1 MRKQIYICLI
11 TLLSSCAQMAD
22 NQESTLSNPVGP
34 IKLGAGISRVLLT
47 GQSALIVQVPS
58 NPSTGYR
65 WTLSLPPKAV
75 NCLSILKDGEFL
87 RDPNSANQAIP
98 LVGAPGLQEW
108 VIKPS
113 CSGVFVLQWNSLR
126 PWEKDQLPITTHQ
139 IRLEV
144 TQ

>member
-1 MRKQIYICLI
+1 MRIQVYLCLI
-11 TLLSSCAQMAD
+11 TLLCSCAQLTD
-22 NQESTLSNPVGP
+22 NKELTLSNPSEPV
-34 IKLGAGISRVLLT
+34 KLGTGVSKVLLNE
-47 GQSALIVQVPS
+47 QSVLIVQVPS

-65 WTLSLPPKAV
+65 WTLTMPPKAA

-87 RDPNSANQAIP
+87 RDPKLANQAIP

-108 VIKPS
+108 IIKPS
-113 CSGVFVLQWNSLR
+113 CPGVFVLQWNNLR

-144 TQ
+144 M

>member
-1 MRKQIYICLI
+1 MRIAIYFCLI
-11 TLLSSCAQMAD
+11 TLLCSCVQLAE
-22 NQESTLSNPVGP
+22 NQASTLSNPSDPV
-34 IKLGAGISRVLLT
+34 KLGTGVSKVLLT

-65 WTLSLPPKAV
+65 WTLSLPAKAA

-87 RDPNSANQAIP
+87 RDPKSANQAIP

-108 VIKPS
+108 IIKPS
-113 CSGVFVLQWNSLR
+113 CPGVFVLQWNNLR

-139 IRLEV
+139 IRIEV
-144 TQ
+144 TP

>member
-1 MRKQIYICLI
+1 MRIAIYFCLI
-11 TLLSSCAQMAD
+11 TLLCSCVQLAE
-22 NQESTLSNPVGP
+22 NQASTLSNPSDPV
-34 IKLGAGISRVLLT
+34 KLGTGVSKVLLT

-65 WTLSLPPKAV
+65 WTLSLPAKAA

-87 RDPNSANQAIP
+87 RDLKSANQAIP

-108 VIKPS
+108 IIKPS
-113 CSGVFVLQWNSLR
+113 CPGVFVLQWNNLR

-139 IRLEV
+139 IRIEV
-144 TQ
+144 TP